1 MKELTEK
8 AALDWSLKLWKWIA
22 ETGSEDK
29 ADWPEWEK
37 WIKQYDSIP
46 CSLCPCCAYALQI
59 LIGHGKSD
67 LDNEK
72 CGYCPVKKWGRFN
85 TCITDQF
92 MGLFDK
98 WEDAWNSEP
107 ERIRCAEKIV
117 KAIRLARS
125 KLNRR
130 VKSNGSLQKVQE

>member
-8 AALDWSLKLWKWIA
+8 AALDWSLKLWEWMA
-22 ETGSEDK
+22 ETGSIHK
-29 ADWPEWEK
+29 QDWPEWGK
-37 WIKQYDSIP
+37 WIKQYNSIP
-46 CSLCPCCAYALQI
+46 CGLCPCCAYALQI

-67 LDNEK
+67 LNNER
-72 CGYCPVKKWGRFN
+72 CEYCPVKKWGRFN

-92 MGLFDK
+92 MGLFDR
-98 WEDAWNSEP
+98 WEEDISDT
-107 ERIRCAEKIV
+107 ERKRCAKEIE
-117 KAIRLARS
+117 KAIRLARD